1 MMNDCKNREI
11 KVYLKKNLAK
21 RARILK
27 SEIYEK
33 HKCQGLL
40 R

>member
-1 MMNDCKNREI
+1 MIYDCKNREI
-11 KVYLKKNLAK
+11 KMYTKILKKTCK
-21 RARILK
+21 GKKK